1 MKSFLKYVAEDI
13 IRDYGT
19 DLSRIMVVFPNKRA
33 SLFLNEE
40 LMKIVQKPFWS
51 PNYMTISDMFLQNTS
66 LQLADPIKLICDL
79 HKSFVKCTGVDET
92 LDHFY
97 GWGQLLL
104 ADFDDL
110 DKNLGDARKIFINIA
125 DLHELDDDSYL
136 DEDKRRVLKK
146 FFGNFKDT
154 QNTELKRRFMALWN
168 HLYDIYTD
176 FNQRLASQGLA
187 YEGALYRHVIEADTL
202 NLRYDTYL
210 FVGFNMMQQVETALY
225 RRIKQDA
232 SCHFYWDYDKYYV
245 GQNKNEAGVYI
256 NQYLKLFGNKLSEPS
271 LQNGIY
277 NNLNSQKK
285 ITYINAATEN
295 IQARYVNDWL
305 MEKVEDD
312 HGNLVPR
319 YQTGR
324 KTAIV
329 LADENLLSTVIHSL
343 PAEIDSHVNITL
355 GYPLKQTPFF
365 SLIMQLDRKSVV

>member
-136 DEDKRRVLKK
+136 DEDKRRILKK

-154 QNTELKRRFMALWN
+154 QN
-168 HLYDIYTD
+168 
-176 FNQRLASQGLA
+176 
-187 YEGALYRHVIEADTL
+187 
-202 NLRYDTYL
+202 
-210 FVGFNMMQQVETALY
+210 
-225 RRIKQDA
+225 RIK
-232 SCHFYWDYDKYYV
+232 
-245 GQNKNEAGVYI
+245 
-256 NQYLKLFGNKLSEPS
+256 
-271 LQNGIY
+271 
-277 NNLNSQKK
+277 
-285 ITYINAATEN
+285 
-295 IQARYVNDWL
+295 
-305 MEKVEDD
+305 
-312 HGNLVPR
+312 
-319 YQTGR
+319 
-324 KTAIV
+324 
-329 LADENLLSTVIHSL
+329 
-343 PAEIDSHVNITL
+343 
-355 GYPLKQTPFF
+355 TPFHGF
-365 SLIMQLDRKSVV
+365 VESFV

>member
-176 FNQRLASQGLA
+176 FNQRLASQELA

-245 GQNKNEAGVYI
+245 GQNKNERVSISI
-256 NQYLKLFGNKLSEPS
+256 N
-271 LQNGIY
+271 I
-277 NNLNSQKK
+277 
-285 ITYINAATEN
+285 
-295 IQARYVNDWL
+295 
-305 MEKVEDD
+305 
-312 HGNLVPR
+312 
-319 YQTGR
+319 
-324 KTAIV
+324 
-329 LADENLLSTVIHSL
+329 
-343 PAEIDSHVNITL
+343 
-355 GYPLKQTPFF
+355 
-365 SLIMQLDRKSVV
+365 